1 MKMFPNFFIT
11 LLLLFFSVEVIAQ
24 ESYDDDSITTF
35 TDSVCVDSL
44 TVNELPYPQRAV
56 QKLDEL
62 MQNKM
67 FETSQVGLMVYDLD
81 ADSALYA
88 RNERQL
94 MRPASTMKLLT
105 AIAFLDRL
113 GKNYRFRTS
122 VSYTGK
128 IDSVTLRGDIYVKG
142 GMDPSL
148 GNYDL
153 DCITEEIAKLKID
166 TIMGNIIA
174 DRSFKDDKLLGEGW
188 CWDDDNPVLS
198 PLVFRRKDMM
208 TSVLLQKLRAQG
220 IEVIGSCSTGTTPA
234 DAVRITE
241 RYSAVEPLLTKMM
254 KESDNLYAE
263 SMLYQ
268 LGALSGGTST
278 AKKALREVKN
288 LIGKSGLDASRYR
301 LADGSGLSL
310 YNYLSA
316 ECEVMLLRY
325 AYKKKDI
332 FGTLC
337 QSLPCAGED
346 GTLRRRMRNSAARG
360 NVRAKT
366 GTLAGIYSLAGYC
379 ISPENHMLAFCIINQ
394 GVMHGG
400 NARSFQD
407 RVCDALCR

>member
-174 DRSFKDDKLLGEGW
+174 DR
-188 CWDDDNPVLS
+188 
-198 PLVFRRKDMM
+198 
-208 TSVLLQKLRAQG
+208 
-220 IEVIGSCSTGTTPA
+220 
-234 DAVRITE
+234 
-241 RYSAVEPLLTKMM
+241 
-254 KESDNLYAE
+254 
-263 SMLYQ
+263 
-268 LGALSGGTST
+268 
-278 AKKALREVKN
+278 
-288 LIGKSGLDASRYR
+288 
-301 LADGSGLSL
+301 
-310 YNYLSA
+310 
-316 ECEVMLLRY
+316 
-325 AYKKKDI
+325 
-332 FGTLC
+332 
-337 QSLPCAGED
+337 
-346 GTLRRRMRNSAARG
+346 
-360 NVRAKT
+360 
-366 GTLAGIYSLAGYC
+366 
-379 ISPENHMLAFCIINQ
+379 
-394 GVMHGG
+394 
-400 NARSFQD
+400 
-407 RVCDALCR
+407 